1 MGPNGS
7 FGRLVGTSFRVMRV
21 VAGTVITFVMVMGMT
36 SCGDDD
42 STSTP
47 TGTEAASEL
56 QPTDAD
62 DAESTETIEPEATTE
77 VSAAPP
83 AQPAGSGSAT
93 LTLSNGEVFEFGILC
108 SLEPQEAAGSEIL
121 FAVVSYDDPY
131 NLDVTQFAA
140 GSFDGAAN
148 ISVYDSTSY
157 DTVWEASTLYGTD
170 VELSMAGSTVAGSGE
185 FLAGGELGGET
196 VTGELVANC

>member
-1 MGPNGS
+1 MVVVLPDPFTPSTRMTWGGPARAGGACSTARS
-7 FGRLVGTSFRVMRV
+7 FSPTASRK
-21 VAGTVITFVMVMGMT
+21 VAR
-36 SCGDDD
+36 
-42 STSTP
+42 
-47 TGTEAASEL
+47 TEAASEL